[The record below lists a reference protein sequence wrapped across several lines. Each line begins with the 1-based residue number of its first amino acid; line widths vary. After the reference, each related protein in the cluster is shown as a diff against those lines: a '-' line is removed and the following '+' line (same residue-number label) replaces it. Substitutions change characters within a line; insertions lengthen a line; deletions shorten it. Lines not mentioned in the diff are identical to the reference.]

1 MHQCQAS
8 RTTAAS
14 PAQATSQTVQILE
27 ADSVKISIS
36 EIQQVQTQNQEK
48 QQKNHPFPI
57 QFQEQFRNQS
67 RNETGKNNKKAE
79 IGQFFQG

>member
-1 MHQCQAS
+1 MAKKSSRSAVIILFILSLREFQA
-8 RTTAAS
+8 AN
-14 PAQATSQTVQILE
+14 
-27 ADSVKISIS
+27 
-36 EIQQVQTQNQEK
+36 QNQEK

-67 RNETGKNNKKAE
+67 HNETGKNNKKAE